1 MDYQLAVTKNF
12 CANVGPRNKKR
23 FLNPLIG
30 DMPITEE
37 NGRVTIGA
45 S

>member
-1 MDYQLAVTKNF
+1 MDYQLEVTKNF
-12 CANVGPRNKKR
+12 VPALAQELKKQV
-23 FLNPLIG
+23 LNPPMG

>member
-1 MDYQLAVTKNF
+1 MRVLDSSATRIFFKKKKKKDDVTL
-12 CANVGPRNKKR
+12 GP
-23 FLNPLIG
+23 
-30 DMPITEE
+30 EE